1 MELRKIYGL
10 FSRGMRH
17 EEFRDFTDPTNEVGK
32 LLQSHFVALHLIMA
46 PISKVALGEDGSTWP
61 GNEEDRS
68 TARWLSTMHLNI
80 PQKMLEYYEWPISV
94 ERGFRGKLLFKQ

>member
-10 FSRGMRH
+10 FSCGMRH

-32 LLQSHFVALHLIMA
+32 LLQSHFVALQLVMA
-46 PISKVALGEDGSTWP
+46 PISKIALGEDGSTLSEN
-61 GNEEDRS
+61 GGDRS
-68 TARWLSTMHLNI
+68 TARWLRTMHLNI

-94 ERGFRGKLLFKQ
+94 EKEF